1 MSKTR
6 SQAGFSL
13 IEVMVAML
21 ILGIGLVGLVHGI
34 NTALVSSKEAET
46 QSLAALLAAGQIE
59 SLRADGFVI
68 EGESDGEFDG
78 DLSIY
83 SWKQSVKPT
92 APEGLFEVTVTIEKT
107 EGGEELYELKTM
119 LFDPPVIR
127 EEDEKDR
134 KDRERKKR
142 GGS

>member
-1 MSKTR
+1 
-6 SQAGFSL
+6 
-13 IEVMVAML
+13 ML